1 MLYEKSRSKSLDLD
15 LFKNPTSEYRGAPFW
30 AWNCDLN
37 EGELLWQIEELKK
50 MGFGGAHMHVRQG
63 LSTEYMGDEFLNLI
77 ASCVKKAKQE
87 KMKAYLYDED
97 MWPSGFAGGKV
108 TCNKKYRQKYLNFS
122 NEKLPS
128 VDIVTSYATGERVFI
143 SAYDIELDTNGEM
156 VSYKRIGEDDV
167 AVYAK
172 KYIYLNTEKDEPR
185 FNNQAYVDTLSK
197 EAIDKFIKE
206 THVKY
211 KEKIGEHF
219 GDTVPSIFTD
229 EPQHVQT
236 YNLPFATSDKEIKM
250 PWTLGYDLGFKQR
263 YGYDI
268 LDKLPE
274 LFWDKKGQEFSQVRY
289 HFQDYTC
296 QLFTE
301 NFAKNIGTWC
311 DENGI
316 ALTGHMM
323 REDYLQGQTCA
334 IGEAMRAYRYFGVPG
349 IDLLCNEKHF
359 NTAKQCQ
366 SMVHQ
371 CGKEGMLSELYG
383 VTDWTFD
390 FRGHKYQG
398 DWQAALGV
406 TLRVPHLSWVSM
418 KGPAKRDYPASIN
431 YQSPWYKEYRYI
443 EDHFARV
450 NTILTRGKPVVKV
463 AVVHPIESYWL
474 YYGTE
479 DKTAGIRQKLEDH
492 HEKLTD
498 WLLGGLID
506 FDFLCESDMEVQT
519 IDAGKTLKVGQMEY
533 DTVIIP
539 GNVTIR
545 KNTLNVLN
553 KFADNGGK
561 LLILGDALK
570 CVEAVPSKECDVLVN
585 KAKIVPFEEL
595 DVLNA
600 LEEDA
605 LISIKNETGKR
616 SKNLLY
622 ALRQDGDAKWLFIAH
637 KDVGF
642 RAYNQY
648 SFKDLVQPQNFT
660 LTIKG
665 QYKVTLY
672 DTVNGEIVPLP
683 YDHVEGNTV
692 IDYTI
697 YESDSVMLLLEP
709 CDEVVPAKCT
719 VKKVLSER
727 RLIEKPTLIREEGNV
742 LLLDEGEYKF
752 DDGEWKGFAE
762 INQVCENARYEFNY
776 PGLACQP
783 WVIPAGEFEHSITMR
798 YTFDSTVKVKGA
810 YLCTEDAE
818 LAEIYLNGKK
828 VVNNIDGYFVDKSI
842 SKIPLG
848 AIKKGK
854 NVLTI
859 KIPYGRRSFIE
870 SSYIIGDFDVKVSGV
885 NKTIVAPSSTIGYGN
900 IVDQGMPFYGGNIC
914 YKQVI
919 DVEMDGDYE
928 VLINAYRGATLRAYM
943 DGKDLGILAFA
954 PYFVKCNLTAGK
966 HELVVKLYGNR
977 KNTFGSLHH
986 GNKAYNW
993 YGPDHWY
1000 PSREEFRYEYI
1011 LAKTGVLASPILRQ
1025 VEYSDVV
1032 TTKKP
1037 FDKLV
1042 EIKRLLG

>member
-1 MLYEKSRSKSLDLD
+1 MLYDKSRSKSLDLD
-15 LFKNPTSEYRGAPFW
+15 LFKNPTSEFRGAPFW

-63 LSTEYMGDEFLNLI
+63 LSTEYMGEEFLNLI
-77 ASCVKKAKQE
+77 SSCVNKAKQE
-87 KMKAYLYDED
+87 NMKAYLYDED

-108 TCNKKYRQKYLNFS
+108 TCNKKFRQKYLNFS
-122 NEKLPS
+122 NERLPS
-128 VDIVTSYATGERVFI
+128 VDIVTSYATGERVFV
-143 SAYDIELDTNGEM
+143 SAYDIELDVNGEM
-156 VSYKRIGEDDV
+156 VSYKRIGENDD
-167 AVYAK
+167 ALYTK
-172 KYIYLNTEKDEPR
+172 KYIYLITAPDQPR

-229 EPQHVQT
+229 EPQHALT
-236 YNLPFATSDKEIKM
+236 DNLPFATSDKMIKM
-250 PWTLGYDLGFKQR
+250 PWTLGYEIGFKQQ

-274 LFWDKKGQEFSQVRY
+274 LFWDKKGQKFSQVRY
-289 HFQDYTC
+289 HYQDYTC
-296 QLFTE
+296 HLFTE

-323 REDYLQGQTCA
+323 REDYLVGQTCA
-334 IGEAMRAYRYFGVPG
+334 IGEAMRAYRYFGIPG
-349 IDLLCNEKHF
+349 IDLLCNRKEF

-371 CGKEGMLSELYG
+371 YGKEGMLSELYG

-431 YQSPWYKEYRYI
+431 YQSPWYKEYRYV

-479 DKTAGIRQKLEDH
+479 DKTSAIRTKLDERH
-492 HEKLTD
+492 SNLTN

-506 FDFLCESDMEVQT
+506 FDFLCESDMTVQT
-519 IDAGKTLKVGQMEY
+519 IEAGKTLKVGQMEY
-533 DTVIIP
+533 DTVVIP

-545 KNTLNVLN
+545 KNTLDILN
-553 KFADNGGK
+553 NFADKGGK
-561 LLILGDALK
+561 LIILGSAPE
-570 CVEAVPSKECDVLVN
+570 CVEAVPSKECETLAK

-600 LEEDA
+600 LEDDA
-605 LISIKNETGKR
+605 VISIKNENGKR
-616 SKNLLY
+616 ATNLLY
-622 ALRQDGDAKWLFIAH
+622 TMRQDGDVKWLFIAH
-637 KDVGF
+637 KDAGWKAF
-642 RAYNQY
+642 DQN
-648 SFKDLVQPQNFT
+648 SFIDSIHPQNCT
-660 LTIKG
+660 LTVKG
-665 QYKVTLY
+665 LYKPTLY
-672 DTVNGEIVPLP
+672 DTITGEIKDIP
-683 YDHVEGNTV
+683 YEHIAGNTV
-692 IDYTI
+692 VAYTF
-697 YESDSVMLLLEP
+697 YDSDSAMLSLTP
-709 CDEVVPAKCT
+709 CEEVVPVKVT
-719 VKKVLSER
+719 VKEVISER
-727 RLIEKPTLIREEGNV
+727 RLIERPTLEREEDNV
-742 LLLDEGEYKF
+742 LLLDAGEYRF
-752 DDGEWKGFAE
+752 DDGDWQGYTEINAVAE
-762 INQVCENARYEFNY
+762 IAREFFNY

-783 WVIPAGEFEHSITMR
+783 WVLPATKPEHSITMR
-798 YTFDSTVKVKGA
+798 YTFDSDVKVKGA

-818 LAEIYLNGKK
+818 LAEIYFNNKK
-828 VVNNIDGYFVDKSI
+828 VVNDIKGYFVDKSI

-848 AIKKGK
+848 TIKKGK
-854 NVLTI
+854 NILTI
-859 KIPYGRRSFIE
+859 KIPYGQRSFIE
-870 SSYIIGDFDVKVSGV
+870 SSYITGDFDVKVSGI
-885 NKTIVAPSSTIGYGN
+885 NKTVTAPSRTIGYGN
-900 IVDQGMPFYGGNIC
+900 IVEQGLPFYGGNLY
-914 YKQVI
+914 YKQTINVK
-919 DVEMDGDYE
+919 ESGDYE
-928 VLINAYRGATLRAYM
+928 VLINAYRGATLRIYM
-943 DGKDLGILAFA
+943 DGKDLGILAYE
-954 PYFVKCNLTAGK
+954 PYFVKCNLTAGT

-986 GNKAYNW
+986 GNKAFDW
-993 YGPDHWY
+993 YGPGHWY

-1011 LAKTGVLASPILRQ
+1011 LAKTGVLASPILRK
-1025 VEYSDVV
+1025 VEYKDVV
-1032 TTKKP
+1032 TTQKP
-1037 FDKLV
+1037 YDKLIEV
-1042 EIKRLLG
+1042 VRHLG